1 VVETLTQPE
10 KKAPAGLEDVV
21 AGNTA
26 ISTIIEKDATLI
38 YRGYKIEDLAAHAN
52 FEEVIYLL
60 WYGKLPNQQQYDQ
73 LVAALAANR
82 EVPAAVLEKMQ
93 SWPPHANSMD
103 ALRTAVSML
112 GLYDPD
118 AGSND
123 HEANM
128 RKAIRIAAQVPTLV
142 AAYDRISKGQ
152 APVAPRK
159 DLNAASNFLYMLA
172 GEAPNDLRAK
182 VMDTALV
189 LHADH
194 ELNASAFACRV
205 TVSTLSDMHSAI
217 VTAIGTLKGP
227 LHGGANQEVMKMLEA
242 IGDPNHADE
251 WVTNALAGKGARV
264 MGFGHR
270 VYKHGD
276 PRAFILKKLSKQL
289 GQQTGDTRWYDISEN
304 VEHAMAEKKAIYP
317 NVDFYSAS
325 TYHNLGIET
334 SLFIP
339 IFACSRVVG
348 WIAHALEQYADNR
361 IIRPRAEWIG
371 ETDLHYVPIGQR
383 S

>member
-1 VVETLTQPE
+1 
-10 KKAPAGLEDVV
+10 
-21 AGNTA
+21 
-26 ISTIIEKDATLI
+26 
-38 YRGYKIEDLAAHAN
+38 
-52 FEEVIYLL
+52 
-60 WYGKLPNQQQYDQ
+60 
-73 LVAALAANR
+73 
-82 EVPAAVLEKMQ
+82 
-93 SWPPHANSMD
+93 MD
-103 ALRTAVSML
+103 ALRTSISLL

-123 HEANM
+123 RAANL
-128 RKAIRIAAQVPTLV
+128 RKAVRITAQLPTLV

-152 APVAPRK
+152 QPVAPRK
-159 DLNAASNFLYMLA
+159 DLNAAANFLYMLDNQ
-172 GEAPNDLRAK
+172 APNELRAK
-182 VMDTALV
+182 VMDTAFV

-194 ELNASAFACRV
+194 ELNASAFACRI
-205 TVSTLSDMHSAI
+205 TVSTLSDLHSAI

-242 IGDPNHADE
+242 IGDPDKADE
-251 WVTNALAGKGARV
+251 WVTNALSGKGARV

-276 PRAFILKKLSKQL
+276 PRAFILKKMSKEL
-289 GQQTGDTRWYDISEN
+289 GQQTGETSWYEISER
-304 VEHAMAEKKAIYP
+304 VERAMADKKGIYP

-361 IIRPRAEWIG
+361 IIRPRAEWVG
-371 ETDLHYVPIGQR
+371 ETGLSYVPINQR
-383 S
+383 N

>member
-1 VVETLTQPE
+1 MVATLTE
-10 KKAPAGLEDVV
+10 KKAAPAGLEDVV
-21 AGNTA
+21 AGSTV

-60 WYGKLPNQQQYDQ
+60 WYGKLPNQQEYDE
-73 LVAALAANR
+73 LVGELAANR
-82 EVPAAVLEKMQ
+82 ELPAPVLEQMRG
-93 SWPPHANSMD
+93 WPKGVNSMD
-103 ALRTAVSML
+103 ALRTSVSLL

-123 HEANM
+123 REANL
-128 RKAIRIAAQVPTLV
+128 RKAVRITAQVPTLV
-142 AAYDRISKGQ
+142 AAYDRISKGKQ
-152 APVAPRK
+152 PVAPRK
-159 DLNAASNFLYMLA
+159 DLNAASNFLYMLDN
-172 GEAPNDLRAK
+172 EAPNELRAK
-182 VMDTALV
+182 VMDSAFV

-205 TVSTLSDMHSAI
+205 TVSTLSDLHSAI

-242 IGDPNHADE
+242 IGDPAKADE
-251 WVTNALAGKGARV
+251 WVTNALSGKGARV

-276 PRAFILKKLSKQL
+276 PRAFILKKMSKEL
-289 GQQTGDTRWYDISEN
+289 GQQTGDTRWYDISER
-304 VEHAMAEKKAIYP
+304 VERAMADKKGIYP

-334 SLFIP
+334 GLFIP

-361 IIRPRAEWIG
+361 IIRPRAEWVG
-371 ETDLHYVPIGQR
+371 ETGLSYVPIAERG
-383 S
+383 